1 MSLVLSILSVS
12 LFTISHC
19 VNLGISSFINS
30 ISLRVSL
37 LEKKRFVSSAN
48 RMSLASDDTLQISL
62 IYIKK
67 SKGPKIEPWG
77 TPQVIYSRDE
87 TELLNCT
94 N

>member
-30 ISLRVSL
+30 ISLRESL
-37 LEKKRFVSSAN
+37 LEKKRFGSSAN

-77 TPQVIYSRDE
+77 TPQVICSRDE

>member
-30 ISLRVSL
+30 ISLRGSL

-77 TPQVIYSRDE
+77 LRRLFAQGMKQNY
-87 TELLNCT
+87 
-94 N
+94 